1 MPRPS
6 SPGEEAPR
14 PPTRGKR
21 FFWEGGRAPLRFTH
35 TLRFRLIVLSV
46 LCTAVVSLAG
56 NLSLYGYL
64 NDIINQRA
72 AHIDEIYLSTLQSQ
86 LNTYLTDLNDLA
98 VLCAS
103 DSTVSRSLN
112 ASKAEA
118 IDAQE
123 RLDAYLATSPVQNY
137 IDVLSVVNDE
147 GLIVSATAQTFGEL
161 HDYEAILAQ
170 PLYRQAVE
178 RGADRQMGVVDSI
191 HSSARALAMIRP
203 IQGLGSR
210 PGQGYLYVELN
221 LELLDRALEPYTELN
236 PLFVA
241 EASGEL
247 VTARP
252 AEVSDDFTAGELTDG
267 DCMIGGRLYE
277 VRSEP
282 LSMGG
287 LRLYHCVL
295 QTELDQEGIHILY
308 TVIAV
313 VALSLLL
320 ALCLSVLFS
329 AYFSRPISRLND
341 RLRRIAANDFS
352 FDPAIEKPQDELGQI
367 GRTVNEMSM
376 SIQHLLRETEAMY
389 NQRRNIEIDLLQSQV
404 NPHFLYNTLDS
415 IRWMAV
421 IQKNPGIANITRSLS
436 NLLKNIAKG
445 TQDKIPLR
453 EELGLLNDYI
463 AIQSVRYLE
472 TFTFENRVPEE
483 LYDCRIVKLTLQPL
497 VENAIFHGIEPTGEC
512 GTITLTGR
520 AEGGDLY
527 LCVEDDGAGIEPER
541 LAGILTTERKR
552 SGSSMN
558 GIGIANVHKR
568 LQLIYGRQY
577 GLKVESE
584 PGKYTRVTVHLPKE
598 V

>member
-1 MPRPS
+1 MPPVRCRADAARRWP
-6 SPGEEAPR
+6 
-14 PPTRGKR
+14 
-21 FFWEGGRAPLRFTH
+21 FHGRKVHPLRFTK

-46 LCTAVVSLAG
+46 LCAAVVSLAG
-56 NLSLYGYL
+56 NLSLYSYL
-64 NDIINQRA
+64 NHIINQRA
-72 AHIDEIYLSTLQSQ
+72 DHIDEIYLSTLQNQ
-86 LNTYLTDLNDLA
+86 LNTYLTDLSDLA
-98 VLCAS
+98 VLCSS
-103 DSTVSRSLN
+103 DFTVSQSLT
-112 ASKAEA
+112 ASKAAA
-118 IDAQE
+118 IDAQD
-123 RLDAYLATSPVQNY
+123 RLNAYLATSPVQNH
-137 IDVLSVVNDE
+137 IDVISVVNDR
-147 GLIVSATAQTFGEL
+147 GVIVSATAQTFGEL
-161 HDYEAILAQ
+161 HDYDAIRAQ
-170 PLYRQAVE
+170 PLYQQAVE
-178 RGADRQMGVVDSI
+178 SGASQQVGVVQSI
-191 HSSARALAMIRP
+191 HGGEQALAMICP

-210 PGQGYLYVELN
+210 PGQGYLYIELN
-221 LELLDRALEPYTELN
+221 LELFNDVLQPYTELN
-236 PLFVA
+236 DLFVT
-241 EASGEL
+241 GPDGQL
-247 VTARP
+247 VTLRP
-252 AEVSDDFTAGELTDG
+252 EGIPADFTAAGLTDG
-267 DCMIGGRLYE
+267 DCAIGGQTYL

>member
-1 MPRPS
+1 M
-6 SPGEEAPR
+6 
-14 PPTRGKR
+14 
-21 FFWEGGRAPLRFTH
+21 RFTK

-56 NLSLYGYL
+56 NLALYGYL

-72 AHIDEIYLSTLQSQ
+72 DHIDEIYLSTLQSQ
-86 LNTYLTDLNDLA
+86 LDTYLTDLSDLA

-103 DSTVSRSLN
+103 DTTVSRALTGSQ
-112 ASKAEA
+112 AQA
-118 IDAQE
+118 IDAQQ
-123 RLDAYLATSPVQNY
+123 RLDAYLATSPVQDF
-137 IDVLSVVNDE
+137 IDVLSIVNDQ

-161 HDYEAILAQ
+161 QDYEAIRAQ

-178 RGADRQMGVVDSI
+178 SGGSQQAGVVASI
-191 HSSARALAMIRP
+191 RGSRQALALIRP

-210 PGQGYLYVELN
+210 PGQGYLYVELD
-221 LELLDRALEPYTELN
+221 LDLFDRVLAPYADLN

-241 EASGEL
+241 QEAGAI

-252 AEVSDDFTAGELTDG
+252 AGRPGDLTAAALADG
-267 DCMIGGRLYE
+267 DCDIGGQTYL

-287 LRLYHCVL
+287 LRLYHCTL
-295 QTELDQEGIHILY
+295 QTALDQEGIHILY

-320 ALCLSVLFS
+320 AVCLSVLVS

-341 RLRRIAANDFS
+341 RLRRVAANDFS
-352 FDPAIEKPQDELGQI
+352 YDPAIEKPQDELGQI
-367 GRTVNEMSM
+367 GRTVNEMCM
-376 SIQHLLRETEAMY
+376 SIQNLLAQTEEMY
-389 NQRRNIEIDLLQSQV
+389 DQRRNIEIALLQSQV

-445 TQDKIPLR
+445 TQDKITLR
-453 EELGLLNDYI
+453 EELGLLDDYI

-472 TFTFENRVPEE
+472 TFTFVNQVPES
-483 LYDCRIVKLTLQPL
+483 LYDYRIVKLTLQPL

-520 AEGGDLY
+520 EEGDDLY

-541 LAGILTTERKR
+541 LANILTAEHKR
-552 SGSSMN
+552 SGSSLN

-568 LQLIYGRQY
+568 LQLIYGRAY
-577 GLKVESE
+577 GLTVESE
-584 PGKYTRVTVHLPKE
+584 LGRYTRVTVHLPKE

>member
-1 MPRPS
+1 
-6 SPGEEAPR
+6 
-14 PPTRGKR
+14 
-21 FFWEGGRAPLRFTH
+21 
-35 TLRFRLIVLSV
+35 
-46 LCTAVVSLAG
+46 
-56 NLSLYGYL
+56 
-64 NDIINQRA
+64 
-72 AHIDEIYLSTLQSQ
+72 
-86 LNTYLTDLNDLA
+86 
-98 VLCAS
+98 
-103 DSTVSRSLN
+103 
-112 ASKAEA
+112 
-118 IDAQE
+118 
-123 RLDAYLATSPVQNY
+123 
-137 IDVLSVVNDE
+137 
-147 GLIVSATAQTFGEL
+147 
-161 HDYEAILAQ
+161 
-170 PLYRQAVE
+170 
-178 RGADRQMGVVDSI
+178 
-191 HSSARALAMIRP
+191 
-203 IQGLGSR
+203 
-210 PGQGYLYVELN
+210 
-221 LELLDRALEPYTELN
+221 
-236 PLFVA
+236 
-241 EASGEL
+241 
-247 VTARP
+247 
-252 AEVSDDFTAGELTDG
+252 
-267 DCMIGGRLYE
+267 
-277 VRSEP
+277 
-282 LSMGG
+282 
-287 LRLYHCVL
+287 
-295 QTELDQEGIHILY
+295 
-308 TVIAV
+308 
-313 VALSLLL
+313 
-320 ALCLSVLFS
+320 
-329 AYFSRPISRLND
+329 
-341 RLRRIAANDFS
+341 
-352 FDPAIEKPQDELGQI
+352 
-367 GRTVNEMSM
+367 M